1 VSGSYS
7 EADRAAAVEIF
18 RIGGSNE
25 AHRQTGISESTIRR
39 WAHERGVR
47 CELNGINA
55 AASEAARIRAEKLR
69 EELRLRI
76 LDKAADVLSRMDS
89 KHTDKKALPDGT
101 VVDLVYDRPTPSG
114 VREYAVAFGILL
126 DKYRLE
132 LGEHTGR
139 EKHEVDVHQ
148 YSEEQIERD
157 IARIASVRPIRSAK
171 SG

>member
-1 VSGSYS
+1 MSGYT
-7 EADRAAAVEIF
+7 EADKVAAVEVF
-18 RIGGSNE
+18 RTSGSNE
-25 AHRQTGISESTIRR
+25 AHRKTGVGESTIRR

-47 CELNGINA
+47 SELNAINS

-69 EELRLRI
+69 EQLRLRI
-76 LDKAADVLSRMDS
+76 LEKASDVLSRMDS
-89 KHTDKKALPDGT
+89 PHVDKKALPDGT
-101 VVDLVYDRPTPSG
+101 VVDLVFERPTPSG

-157 IARIASVRPIRSAK
+157 IARIAGVRSIRSAK